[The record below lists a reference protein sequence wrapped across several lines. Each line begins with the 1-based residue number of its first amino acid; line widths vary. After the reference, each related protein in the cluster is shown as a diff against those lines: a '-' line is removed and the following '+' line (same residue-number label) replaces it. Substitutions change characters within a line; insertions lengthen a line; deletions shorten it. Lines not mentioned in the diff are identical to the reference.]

1 MNYFY
6 NDPSS
11 FYLHRQENKSR
22 IKKLGL
28 LVGGAFLLYV
38 VLQNLLYIIFDFA
51 GLTELYSSDPVY
63 QSAVDIVL
71 ICISLPLPFYILGKR
86 MKKISLVAEPL
97 NLDKPYSAAKTGL
110 AVVAGVGLCML
121 SNIITSFI
129 TVFMEAFNLHLKS
142 PDVEMPTGTAGI
154 IISVVRLVIC
164 AAMTEEIVMR
174 GYVMGN
180 LRAYGDKFAIIMSS
194 VMFAAMHGNLVQAPF
209 ALIAGFALG
218 YFSIKTGSLWTGII
232 IHALN
237 NTISVVIT
245 YATEGLSEEKANML
259 AAILIYGLIFVGA
272 LAFILFRMITK
283 DRPLTDNCRALS
295 LKEKC
300 SAFILNPTM
309 LLSFAYMLYIT
320 SFYIEIG

>member
-1 MNYFY
+1 
-6 NDPSS
+6 
-11 FYLHRQENKSR
+11 
-22 IKKLGL
+22 
-28 LVGGAFLLYV
+28 
-38 VLQNLLYIIFDFA
+38 
-51 GLTELYSSDPVY
+51 
-63 QSAVDIVL
+63 
-71 ICISLPLPFYILGKR
+71 
-86 MKKISLVAEPL
+86 
-97 NLDKPYSAAKTGL
+97 
-110 AVVAGVGLCML
+110 
-121 SNIITSFI
+121 
-129 TVFMEAFNLHLKS
+129 
-142 PDVEMPTGTAGI
+142 
-154 IISVVRLVIC
+154 
-164 AAMTEEIVMR
+164 MTEEIVMR

-259 AAILIYGLIFVGA
+259 AAVLIYGLIFVGA